1 MIVTQPDLSETG
13 DQPHIPRL
21 PLPYAA
27 DNPFQVTISSPK
39 PTPEELEAEREA
51 DEREEKVKRALESR
65 IRELEERLVG
75 VNLQQTMEA
84 QQEKM

>member
-1 MIVTQPDLSETG
+1 MLVTQPDPSETV

-39 PTPEELEAEREA
+39 PTLEEL
-51 DEREEKVKRALESR
+51 
-65 IRELEERLVG
+65 
-75 VNLQQTMEA
+75 
-84 QQEKM
+84 